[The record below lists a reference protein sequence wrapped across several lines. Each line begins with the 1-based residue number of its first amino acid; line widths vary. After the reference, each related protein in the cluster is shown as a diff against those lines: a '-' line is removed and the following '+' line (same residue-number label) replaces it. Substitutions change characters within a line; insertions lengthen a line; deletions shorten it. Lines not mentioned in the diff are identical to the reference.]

1 MKNKILSVFLAAL
14 MVLSCFG
21 TLAVSAA
28 DEATP
33 TVAIETTAIGAEG
46 LKANQFRADV
56 ILSNNPGIAAYT
68 YTIAFDNTKIQIE
81 DVVRE
86 YDEDEEGYVIKT
98 DIPTAVTVNIDEIN
112 PSTEEKVHPNSYY
125 SELSVSGTGRD
136 KNTSKNGLLISVIF
150 NVVDEFE
157 EENLTFTKTYFTNQ
171 KYEEITFDTVDG
183 SVGLPKIEGVTF
195 AGNTFV
201 YDGTAK
207 SIAVSGATSDM
218 TVTYSPVNAKN
229 AGTHTITA
237 TVKKAGF
244 ATLTLNA
251 NLVITPAPVTL
262 TGVKVTEKTFDGTT
276 TATVDYS
283 GAALA
288 GVVAGDD
295 VSFTQPTATFA
306 DANVGTN
313 KTMVM
318 DAIALTGAAASN
330 YTLTQPT
337 LKGVII
343 QRTVTIVPDAG
354 QGKKVGAAD
363 PVITYKV
370 DGDLCGYTLTGALG
384 RVAGEDAGEL
394 NKTYAITLGTL
405 KTEPDN
411 GNIKL
416 VVADEVFTIFNKDP
430 QTATVTVPATAVYG
444 ATGLKV
450 TIADHVGPTGAA
462 VTYTSSNTDVVT
474 VDASGNITA
483 VGVGKASIT
492 VAIAGDATYAP
503 FTFVGEIEITGIPVT
518 VTPTAGQTFVYGSV
532 GTIAY
537 TADVADVP
545 FTGALALANTNAG
558 AQSVV
563 IGTLA
568 AKNYTITLAPATVEI
583 TKKAL
588 TLTGVELWP
597 TKTPEVNMNNF
608 APAVSGAIS
617 GDDVRVV
624 TGTVGVTETA
634 GVCTVT
640 GLTLGGA
647 AAGNYTLDTTVAH
660 NYTNDQAA
668 ADYVAGVIDQ
678 TTTIVDTG
686 SDMTV
691 QDVIDQIDTILPT
704 GAKIT
709 TVTATPNVIDAD
721 GNFVRPEEDTNVTLT
736 ITVDVNGTT
745 ATITKT
751 VTIASSKDNARLL
764 ALMYYYYMM
773 NQNKVGTVAAVKS
786 NIASGN
792 VAKGTVVTLTTDTA
806 GATIYYTTDGSNPTI
821 LSKVYTAPI
830 AINENTVIKAI
841 AVKTG
846 MKNSGIVKFTYN
858 VADTSITLKKDAAT
872 IKFLA
877 GYADGTFKPTQAA
890 TRYEVVV
897 ALNEIFDIVT
907 NNAPKALT
915 DVAAD
920 KKAVVE
926 LFTAAGIIDGFPG
939 GEFKGNEGITRAQFA
954 KIAAVML
961 GLDIENAKDAGFS
974 DVSGWAAP
982 YINACAA
989 AKLVVGNDDGTY
1001 APSKNIT
1008 RAELATFI
1016 CRITGAKAGTTCT
1029 YKDVPATAWY
1039 FGFVAAAAK

>member
-28 DEATP
+28 EYANP
-33 TVAIETTAIGAEG
+33 TIAVECTDIGATG
-46 LKANQFRADV
+46 LEADQFRADIV
-56 ILSNNPGIAAYT
+56 VYNNPGIAGYQFSVK
-68 YTIAFDNTKIQIE
+68 FDKSLIQIV

-86 YDEDEEGYVIKT
+86 YDEDAEEDVVVSAFPVA
-98 DIPTAVTVNIDEIN
+98 PTLNIDEPGADVTKLSEVSAN
-112 PSTEEKVHPNSYY
+112 ASRAKAST
-125 SELSVSGTGRD
+125 
-136 KNTSKNGLLISVIF
+136 KNGVYLSIIF
-150 NVVDEFE
+150 KVVGDFE
-157 EENLTFTKTYFTNQ
+157 ETTLTIDNELFVAEDKSAV
-171 KYEEITFDTVDG
+171 EFDIVNGTC
-183 SVGLPKIEGVTF
+183 GLPKITGVTLEG
-195 AGNTFV
+195 AEYV
-201 YDGTAK
+201 YDGTNK
-207 SIAVSGATSDM
+207 SIAVKGASGDM
-218 TVTYSPVNAKN
+218 TVTYSPATVKN
-229 AGTHTITA
+229 VGTHKITA

-244 ATLTLNA
+244 ATLTLTA
-251 NLVITPAPVTL
+251 NIVITPKALTI
-262 TGVKVTEKTFDGTT
+262 TGVKVAEKTFDNTT
-276 TATVDYS
+276 AATVDYS
-283 GAALA
+283 GAALV

-306 DANVGTN
+306 DVNVGTN
-313 KTMVM
+313 KAMVM
-318 DAIALTGAAASN
+318 DAIALTGTAASN

-337 LKGVII
+337 IKGVII

-363 PVITYKV
+363 PVLTYKV
-370 DGDLCGYTLTGALG
+370 DGDLCGYELTGALG
-384 RVAGEDAGEL
+384 RVEGEDAGEL

-405 KTEPDN
+405 KTNPDN

-444 ATGLKV
+444 TTGLKV

-462 VTYTSSNTDVVT
+462 VTYTSSNADVVT
-474 VDASGNITA
+474 VDASGNITV
-483 VGVGKASIT
+483 VGVGKANIT
-492 VAIAGDATYAP
+492 VTIAGDDTYAP
-503 FTFVGEIEITGIPVT
+503 FTFVGEIEITGVPVT

-537 TADVADVP
+537 TANVDGVP
-545 FTGALALANTNAG
+545 FTGALALASTKAG
-558 AQSVV
+558 TQNVV

-568 AKNYTITLAPATVEI
+568 AKNYTITVASATVTI
-583 TKKAL
+583 TPKTV

-608 APAVSGAIS
+608 EPAVSGVLA
-617 GDDVRVV
+617 GDAVTLV
-624 TGTVGVTETA
+624 TGVVGVEKV
-634 GVCTVT
+634 GEKYYVT
-640 GLTLGGA
+640 GITLGGA
-647 AAGNYTLDTTVAH
+647 DAANYALNAEVAY
-660 NYTNDQAA
+660 NYVDDQTAVDA
-668 ADYVAGVIDQ
+668 VADEIAN

-691 QDVIDQIDTILPT
+691 DTILDQIDTVLPAGAVVT
-704 GAKIT
+704 GVKADVDGI
-709 TVTATPNVIDAD
+709 IDSE
-721 GNFVRPEEDTNVTLT
+721 GNIVRPAEDTVVTLT
-736 ITVDVNGTT
+736 FTVELNGAT
-745 ATITKT
+745 ATFTKT
-751 VTIASSKDNARLL
+751 ITITSSKDNVRLL

-773 NQNKVGTVAAVKS
+773 GLNKKDTVASVKADV
-786 NIASGN
+786 ASGN
-792 VAKGTVVTLTTDTA
+792 VAKGTVVTLTTETA
-806 GATIYYTTDGSNPTI
+806 GATIYYTTDGSNPSI

-830 AINENTVIKAI
+830 TINANTVIKAI
-841 AVKTG
+841 AIKAG
-846 MKNSGIVKFTYN
+846 MNNSGIVKFTYN
-858 VADTSITLKKDAAT
+858 VADTSITLKKDAAN

-890 TRYEVVV
+890 TRYEVVE
-897 ALNEIFDIVT
+897 ALNNVFDIVT
-907 NNAPKALT
+907 NASPKTLT

-920 KKAVVE
+920 KKAVVDR
-926 LFTAAGIIDGFPG
+926 FTAAGIIDGFPG

-954 KIAAVML
+954 KIVAVML
-961 GLDIENAKDAGFS
+961 GLDIEKAKDAGFS

-982 YINACAA
+982 YINACAE
-989 AKLVVGNDDGTY
+989 AKLVIGNDDGTY

-1016 CRITGAKAGTTCT
+1016 CRITGAKAGTTCA

>member
-28 DEATP
+28 EYTNP
-33 TVAIETTAIGAEG
+33 TVAVECTDIGAEG
-46 LKANQFRADV
+46 LAADQFRADIV
-56 ILSNNPGIAAYT
+56 VYNNPGISGYQYAVK
-68 YTIAFDNTKIQIE
+68 FDNSLIQIV
-81 DVVRE
+81 DVVR
-86 YDEDEEGYVIKT
+86 DEDDVPESVFPAEAT
-98 DIPTAVTVNIDEIN
+98 LNIDE
-112 PSTEEKVHPNSYY
+112 PGADVTKL
-125 SELSVSGTGRD
+125 SEVSANASRAKASD
-136 KNTSKNGLLISVIF
+136 KNGVYLSIIF
-150 NVVDEFE
+150 KVVGDFE
-157 EENLTFTKTYFTNQ
+157 ETTLTIEDELFVAQ
-171 KYEEITFDTVDG
+171 DQSAVTFDIVNGTC
-183 SVGLPKIEGVTF
+183 GLPKITGVSLEG
-195 AGNTFV
+195 AEYV
-201 YDGTAK
+201 YDGSNKAL
-207 SIAVSGATSDM
+207 AVKGATGDM
-218 TVTYSPVNAKN
+218 TVTYSPANVKN
-229 AGTHTITA
+229 VGTHKITA

-244 ATLTLNA
+244 ATLTLTA
-251 NLVITPAPVTL
+251 DLKITPKALTI
-262 TGVKVTEKTFDGTT
+262 TGVKVTDKTFDNTT

-405 KTEPDN
+405 KTNPDN

-545 FTGALALANTNAG
+545 FTGALALASTNAG
-558 AQSVV
+558 VQNVV

-668 ADYVAGVIDQ
+668 ADYVANVIDQ

-691 QDVIDQIDTILPT
+691 QDIIDQIDTILPT
-704 GAKIT
+704 GATIT
-709 TVTATPNVIDAD
+709 TVTATPNVIDAN

-786 NIASGN
+786 NVASGD
-792 VAKGTVVTLTTDTA
+792 VVKGTAVTLTTETA
-806 GATIYYTTDGSNPTI
+806 GATIYYTTDGKTPTI
-821 LSKVYTAPI
+821 TSNVYTAPI
-830 AINENTVIKAI
+830 VIENTVTIKAI
-841 AVKTG
+841 AVKAG
-846 MKNSGIVKFTYN
+846 MSNSGMVTFTYKA
-858 VADTSITLKKDAAT
+858 VDAKTTIALKKDAAT

>member
-28 DEATP
+28 EYTNP
-33 TVAIETTAIGAEG
+33 TVAVECTDIGAEG
-46 LKANQFRADV
+46 LAADQFRADIV
-56 ILSNNPGIAAYT
+56 VYNNPGISGYQYAVK
-68 YTIAFDNTKIQIE
+68 FDNSLIQIV
-81 DVVRE
+81 DVVR
-86 YDEDEEGYVIKT
+86 DEDDVPESVFPAEAT
-98 DIPTAVTVNIDEIN
+98 LNIDE
-112 PSTEEKVHPNSYY
+112 PGADVTKL
-125 SELSVSGTGRD
+125 SEVSANASRAKASD
-136 KNTSKNGLLISVIF
+136 KNGVYLSIIF
-150 NVVDEFE
+150 KVVGDFE
-157 EENLTFTKTYFTNQ
+157 ETTLTIEDELFVAQ
-171 KYEEITFDTVDG
+171 DQSAVTFDIVNGTC
-183 SVGLPKIEGVTF
+183 GLPKITGVSLEG
-195 AGNTFV
+195 AEYV
-201 YDGTAK
+201 YDGSNKAL
-207 SIAVSGATSDM
+207 AVKGATGDM
-218 TVTYSPVNAKN
+218 TVTYSPANVKN
-229 AGTHTITA
+229 VGTHKITA

-244 ATLTLNA
+244 ATLTLTA
-251 NLVITPAPVTL
+251 DLKITPKALTI
-262 TGVKVTEKTFDGTT
+262 TGVKVTDKTFDNTT

-370 DGDLCGYTLTGALG
+370 DGDLCGYTLTGSLG

-450 TIADHVGPTGAA
+450 TIADHVGPAGAA

-545 FTGALALANTNAG
+545 FTGALALASTNAG
-558 AQSVV
+558 VQNVV

-704 GAKIT
+704 GATIT

-773 NQNKVGTVAAVKS
+773 NQNKVGTVAAVKA
-786 NIASGN
+786 NVASGD
-792 VAKGTVVTLTTDTA
+792 VVKGTAVTLTTETA
-806 GATIYYTTDGSNPTI
+806 GATIYYTTDGKTPTI
-821 LSKVYTAPI
+821 TSNVYTAPI
-830 AINENTVIKAI
+830 VIENTVTIKAI
-841 AVKTG
+841 AVKAG
-846 MKNSGIVKFTYN
+846 MSNSGMVTFTYKA
-858 VADTSITLKKDAAT
+858 VDAKTTIALKKDAAT

-920 KKAVVE
+920 KKAIVE

>member
-1 MKNKILSVFLAAL
+1 MKNKILSVILAAL
-14 MVLSCFG
+14 MVMSCFG

-28 DEATP
+28 EYENP
-33 TVAIETTAIGAEG
+33 TVAVECTDIGAEG
-46 LKANQFRADV
+46 LAADQFRADIV
-56 ILSNNPGIAAYT
+56 IYNNPGISGYQYAVK
-68 YTIAFDNTKIQIE
+68 FDNSLIQIV
-81 DVVRE
+81 DVVR
-86 YDEDEEGYVIKT
+86 DEDDVPESAFPAEAT
-98 DIPTAVTVNIDEIN
+98 LNIDE
-112 PSTEEKVHPNSYY
+112 PGADVTKL
-125 SELSVSGTGRD
+125 SEVSANASRAKASD
-136 KNTSKNGLLISVIF
+136 KNGVYLSIIF
-150 NVVDEFE
+150 KVVGDFE
-157 EENLTFTKTYFTNQ
+157 ETTLTIEDELFVAQ
-171 KYEEITFDTVDG
+171 DQSAVTFDIVNGTC
-183 SVGLPKIEGVTF
+183 GLPKITGVSLEG
-195 AGNTFV
+195 AEYV
-201 YDGTAK
+201 YDGTNKAL
-207 SIAVSGATSDM
+207 AVKGATGDM
-218 TVTYSPVNAKN
+218 TVTYSPATVKN
-229 AGTHTITA
+229 VGTHKITA

-244 ATLTLNA
+244 ATLTLTA
-251 NLVITPAPVTL
+251 DLKITPKALTI
-262 TGVKVTEKTFDGTT
+262 TGVAVNEKTFDNTT
-276 TATVDYS
+276 AATVDYS
-283 GAALA
+283 NAALV
-288 GVVAGDD
+288 GVIAGDD

-313 KTMVM
+313 KAMVM

-343 QRTVTIVPDAG
+343 QRTVTIVPNPG

-363 PVITYKV
+363 PVITYTV
-370 DGDLCGYTLTGALG
+370 DGDLCGYTLTGALD
-384 RVAGEDAGEL
+384 RVDGEDAGEL
-394 NKTYAITLGTL
+394 SKTYAITLGTL

-430 QTATVTVPATAVYG
+430 QEVEVTIPTTAVYG
-444 ATGLKV
+444 TTGLIITVDVVKGN
-450 TIADHVGPTGAA
+450 TTVGAISA
-462 VTYTSSNTDVVT
+462 TSSNADVVT
-474 VDASGNITA
+474 VDANGLITV
-483 VGVGKASIT
+483 VGVGKATIT
-492 VAIAGDATYAP
+492 VTVAGNDTYAP
-503 FTFVGEIEITGIPVT
+503 FTYVGEIEITGIPVT
-518 VTPTAGQTFVYGSV
+518 VTPTAGQTFVYGDTI
-532 GTIAY
+532 TIAY
-537 TADVADVP
+537 TANVDGVP
-545 FTGALALANTNAG
+545 FTGALALASTNAG
-558 AQSVV
+558 TQSVV

-568 AKNYTITLAPATVEI
+568 AENYTITVAAATVEI

-597 TKTPEVNMNNF
+597 TKTPEVNLNNF
-608 APAVSGAIS
+608 NPAVSGAVA
-617 GDDVRVV
+617 GDDVYVV

-660 NYTNDQAA
+660 NYTDDQAA
-668 ADYVAGVIDQ
+668 ADYVADVIDQ

-691 QDVIDQIDTILPT
+691 DDIIDQIDTILPA
-704 GAKIT
+704 GASIT
-709 TVTATPNVIDAD
+709 DVTADVPGIIDAD
-721 GNFVRPEEDTNVTLT
+721 GNIVRPEEDTVVTFT

-745 ATITKT
+745 ATLTKT
-751 VTIASSKDNARLL
+751 LTITSSKDNARLL

-773 NQNKVGTVAAVKS
+773 NQNKQGTVASVKS
-786 NIASGN
+786 NVASGD
-792 VAKGTVVTLTTDTA
+792 VVKGTAVTLTTETA
-806 GATIYYTTDGSNPTI
+806 GATIYYTTDGKTPTAA
-821 LSKVYTAPI
+821 SKVYTAPI
-830 AINENTVIKAI
+830 VINETVTIKAI
-841 AVKTG
+841 AVKAG
-846 MKNSGIVKFTYN
+846 MNNSGMVTFTYKA
-858 VADTSITLKKDAAT
+858 VDAKTTIALKKDAAN

-890 TRYEVVV
+890 TRYEVIV
-897 ALNEIFDIVT
+897 ALNEVFDITT
-907 NNAPKALT
+907 NLAPKNLT

-920 KKAVVE
+920 KKAVVD

-961 GLDIENAKDAGFS
+961 GLDIEKAKDAGFK

-982 YINACAA
+982 YINACAE
-989 AKLVVGNDDGTY
+989 AKLVIGNDDGTY

-1016 CRITGAKAGTTCT
+1016 CRITGAKEGTTCS

>member
-28 DEATP
+28 EYTNP
-33 TVAIETTAIGAEG
+33 TVAVECTDIGAEG
-46 LKANQFRADV
+46 LAADQFRADIV
-56 ILSNNPGIAAYT
+56 VYNNPGISGYQYAVK
-68 YTIAFDNTKIQIE
+68 FDNSLIQIV
-81 DVVRE
+81 DVVR
-86 YDEDEEGYVIKT
+86 DEDDVPESVFPAEAT
-98 DIPTAVTVNIDEIN
+98 LNIDE
-112 PSTEEKVHPNSYY
+112 PGADVTKL
-125 SELSVSGTGRD
+125 SEVSANASRAKASD
-136 KNTSKNGLLISVIF
+136 KNGVYLSIIF
-150 NVVDEFE
+150 KVVGDFE
-157 EENLTFTKTYFTNQ
+157 ETTLTIEDELFVAQ
-171 KYEEITFDTVDG
+171 DQSAVTFDIVNGTC
-183 SVGLPKIEGVTF
+183 GLPKITGVSLEG
-195 AGNTFV
+195 AEYV
-201 YDGTAK
+201 YDGSNKAL
-207 SIAVSGATSDM
+207 AVKGATGDM
-218 TVTYSPVNAKN
+218 TVTYSPANVKN
-229 AGTHTITA
+229 VGTHKITA

-244 ATLTLNA
+244 ATLTLTA
-251 NLVITPAPVTL
+251 DLKITPKALTI
-262 TGVKVTEKTFDGTT
+262 TGVKVTDKTFDNTT

-545 FTGALALANTNAG
+545 FTGALALASTNAG
-558 AQSVV
+558 VQNVV

-668 ADYVAGVIDQ
+668 ADYVANVIDQ

-691 QDVIDQIDTILPT
+691 QDIIDQIDTILPT
-704 GAKIT
+704 GATIT
-709 TVTATPNVIDAD
+709 TVTATPNVIDAN

-786 NIASGN
+786 NVASGD
-792 VAKGTVVTLTTDTA
+792 VVKGTAVTLTTETA
-806 GATIYYTTDGSNPTI
+806 GATIYYTTDGKTPTI
-821 LSKVYTAPI
+821 TSNVYTAPI
-830 AINENTVIKAI
+830 VIENTVTIKAI
-841 AVKTG
+841 AVKAG
-846 MKNSGIVKFTYN
+846 MSNSGMVTFTYKA
-858 VADTSITLKKDAAT
+858 VDAKTTIALKKDAAT

>member
-28 DEATP
+28 EYTNP
-33 TVAIETTAIGAEG
+33 TVAVECTDIGAEG
-46 LKANQFRADV
+46 LAADQFRADIV
-56 ILSNNPGIAAYT
+56 VYNNPGISGYQYAVK
-68 YTIAFDNTKIQIE
+68 FDNSLIQIV
-81 DVVRE
+81 DVVR
-86 YDEDEEGYVIKT
+86 DEDDVPESVFPAEAT
-98 DIPTAVTVNIDEIN
+98 LNIDE
-112 PSTEEKVHPNSYY
+112 PGADVTKL
-125 SELSVSGTGRD
+125 SEVSANASRAKASD
-136 KNTSKNGLLISVIF
+136 KNGVYLSIIFKVIG
-150 NVVDEFE
+150 DFE
-157 EENLTFTKTYFTNQ
+157 ETTLTIEDELFVAQ
-171 KYEEITFDTVDG
+171 DQSAVTFDIVNGTC
-183 SVGLPKIEGVTF
+183 GLPKITGVSLEG
-195 AGNTFV
+195 AEYV
-201 YDGTAK
+201 YDGSNKAL
-207 SIAVSGATSDM
+207 AVKGATGDM
-218 TVTYSPVNAKN
+218 TVTYSPANVKN
-229 AGTHTITA
+229 VGTHKITA

-244 ATLTLNA
+244 ATLTLTA
-251 NLVITPAPVTL
+251 DLKITPKALTI
-262 TGVKVTEKTFDGTT
+262 TGVKVTDKTFDNTT

-283 GAALA
+283 GAALV
-288 GVVAGDD
+288 GVVTGDD
-295 VSFTQPTATFA
+295 VTFTKPAATFA

-405 KTEPDN
+405 KTNPDN

-474 VDASGNITA
+474 VDASGNITT

-537 TADVADVP
+537 TANVADVP
-545 FTGALALANTNAG
+545 FTGALALASTNAG
-558 AQSVV
+558 VQNVV

-668 ADYVAGVIDQ
+668 ADYVADVIDQ

-691 QDVIDQIDTILPT
+691 QDIIDQIDTILPT
-704 GAKIT
+704 GATIT
-709 TVTATPNVIDAD
+709 TVTATPNVIDAN

-786 NIASGN
+786 NVASGD
-792 VAKGTVVTLTTDTA
+792 VVKGTAVTLTTETA
-806 GATIYYTTDGSNPTI
+806 GATIYYTTDGKTPTI
-821 LSKVYTAPI
+821 TSNVYTAPI
-830 AINENTVIKAI
+830 VIDNTVTIKAI
-841 AVKTG
+841 AVKAG
-846 MKNSGIVKFTYN
+846 MRNSGMVTFTYKA
-858 VADTSITLKKDAAT
+858 VDAKTTIALKKDAAT

-920 KKAVVE
+920 KKAVVD

-961 GLDIENAKDAGFS
+961 GLDIEKAKDAGFS

-982 YINACAA
+982 YINACAE
-989 AKLVVGNDDGTY
+989 AKLVIGNDDGTF

>member
-28 DEATP
+28 EYTNP
-33 TVAIETTAIGAEG
+33 TVAVECTDIGAEG
-46 LKANQFRADV
+46 LAADQFRADIV
-56 ILSNNPGIAAYT
+56 VYNNPGISGYQYAVK
-68 YTIAFDNTKIQIE
+68 FDNSLIQIV
-81 DVVRE
+81 DVVR
-86 YDEDEEGYVIKT
+86 DEDDVPESVFPAEAT
-98 DIPTAVTVNIDEIN
+98 LNIDE
-112 PSTEEKVHPNSYY
+112 PGADVTKL
-125 SELSVSGTGRD
+125 SEVSANASRAKASD
-136 KNTSKNGLLISVIF
+136 KNGVYLSIIF
-150 NVVDEFE
+150 KVVGDFE
-157 EENLTFTKTYFTNQ
+157 ETTLTIEDELFVAQ
-171 KYEEITFDTVDG
+171 DQSAVTFDIVNGTC
-183 SVGLPKIEGVTF
+183 GLPKITGVSLEG
-195 AGNTFV
+195 AEYV
-201 YDGTAK
+201 YDGSNKAL
-207 SIAVSGATSDM
+207 AVKGATGDM
-218 TVTYSPVNAKN
+218 TVTYSPANVKN
-229 AGTHTITA
+229 VGTHKITA

-244 ATLTLNA
+244 ATLTLTA
-251 NLVITPAPVTL
+251 DLKITPKALTI
-262 TGVKVTEKTFDGTT
+262 TGVKVTDKTFDNTT

-474 VDASGNITA
+474 VDASGNITT

-537 TADVADVP
+537 TANVADVP
-545 FTGALALANTNAG
+545 FTGALALASTNAG
-558 AQSVV
+558 AQNVV

-709 TVTATPNVIDAD
+709 TVTATPNIIDAD

-751 VTIASSKDNARLL
+751 VTITSSKDNARLL

-786 NIASGN
+786 NVASGD
-792 VAKGTVVTLTTDTA
+792 VVKGTAVTLTTETA
-806 GATIYYTTDGSNPTI
+806 GATIYYTTDGKTPTI
-821 LSKVYTAPI
+821 TSNVYTAPI
-830 AINENTVIKAI
+830 VIENTVTIKAI
-841 AVKTG
+841 AVKAG
-846 MKNSGIVKFTYN
+846 MRNSGMVTFTYKA
-858 VADTSITLKKDAAT
+858 VDAKTTIALKKDAAT

-897 ALNEIFDIVT
+897 ALNEVFDIVT

>member
-28 DEATP
+28 DPTP
-33 TVAIETTAIGAEG
+33 TVAIETTDIGATG
-46 LKANQFRADV
+46 LEADQFRADV
-56 ILSNNPGIAAYT
+56 VISNNPGIAGYQFAVK
-68 YTIAFDNTKIQIE
+68 FDNSLIQIV

-86 YDEDEEGYVIKT
+86 YDEDAEEDVIVSAFPVA
-98 DIPTAVTVNIDEIN
+98 PTLNIDEPGADVTKLSEVSAN
-112 PSTEEKVHPNSYY
+112 ASRAKAST
-125 SELSVSGTGRD
+125 
-136 KNTSKNGLLISVIF
+136 KNGVYLSIIF
-150 NVVDEFE
+150 KVVGDFE
-157 EENLTFTKTYFTNQ
+157 ETTLTIEDELFVAEDQ
-171 KYEEITFDTVDG
+171 SAVAFDIVNGTC
-183 SVGLPKIEGVTF
+183 GLPKITGVSLEG
-195 AGNTFV
+195 AEFV
-201 YDGTAK
+201 YDGANK
-207 SIAVSGATSDM
+207 ALAVKGATGDM
-218 TVTYSPVNAKN
+218 TVTYSPANVKN
-229 AGTHTITA
+229 VGTHKITA

-244 ATLTLNA
+244 ATLTLTA
-251 NLVITPAPVTL
+251 DLKITPKALTI
-262 TGVKVTEKTFDGTT
+262 TGVKVTDKTFDNTT

-283 GAALA
+283 GAALV
-288 GVVAGDD
+288 GVVTGDD
-295 VSFTQPTATFA
+295 VSFTKPTATFA

-313 KTMVM
+313 KAMVM

-405 KTEPDN
+405 KTNPDN

-444 ATGLKV
+444 TTGLKV

-462 VTYTSSNTDVVT
+462 VTYTSSNTGVVT
-474 VDASGNITA
+474 VDASGNITV

-537 TADVADVP
+537 TANVDGVP
-545 FTGALALANTNAG
+545 FTGALALASTKAG
-558 AQSVV
+558 TQNVV

-568 AKNYTITLAPATVEI
+568 AANYTITVAPATVVI
-583 TKKAL
+583 TPKTV

-597 TKTPEVNMNNF
+597 TKTPEVNMNTF
-608 APAVSGAIS
+608 APAVAGVIA
-617 GDDVRVV
+617 GDDVRIV
-624 TGTVGVTETA
+624 TGTVSVTKS
-634 GVCTVT
+634 GDVCTVN

-647 AAGNYTLDTTVAH
+647 DAANYALDAKVAYNYTD
-660 NYTNDQAA
+660 DQAA
-668 ADYVAGVIDQ
+668 VDFVADVIDQ

-691 QDVIDQIDTILPT
+691 EALVDQITTILPT
-704 GAKIT
+704 GAVVT
-709 TVTATPNVIDAD
+709 DVTADVAGIIDAD
-721 GNFVRPEEDTNVTLT
+721 GNIVRSEEDKVVTFT
-736 ITVDVNGTT
+736 FTVELDGKT
-745 ATITKT
+745 ATFTKT
-751 VTIASSKDNARLL
+751 LTIASSKDNARLL

-773 NQNKVGTVAAVKS
+773 NQNKIDTVATVKA
-786 NIASGN
+786 NVASGD
-792 VAKGTVVTLTTDTA
+792 VVKGTAVTLTTETA
-806 GATIYYTTDGSNPTI
+806 GATIYYTTDGKTPTI
-821 LSKVYTAPI
+821 TSNVYTAPI
-830 AINENTVIKAI
+830 VIDNTVTIKAI
-841 AVKTG
+841 AVKAG
-846 MKNSGIVKFTYN
+846 MRNSGMVTFTYKA
-858 VADTSITLKKDAAT
+858 VDAKTTIALKKDAAT

-897 ALNEIFDIVT
+897 ALNEVFDIVT

-920 KKAVVE
+920 KKAVVD

-961 GLDIENAKDAGFS
+961 GLDIEKAKDAGFS

-982 YINACAA
+982 YINACAE
-989 AKLVVGNDDGTY
+989 AKLVIGNDDGTF

>member
-28 DEATP
+28 EYTNP
-33 TVAIETTAIGAEG
+33 TVAVECTDIGAEG
-46 LKANQFRADV
+46 LAADQFRADIV
-56 ILSNNPGIAAYT
+56 VYNNPGISGYQYAVK
-68 YTIAFDNTKIQIE
+68 FDNSLIQIV
-81 DVVRE
+81 DVVR
-86 YDEDEEGYVIKT
+86 DEDDVPESVFPAEAT
-98 DIPTAVTVNIDEIN
+98 LNIDE
-112 PSTEEKVHPNSYY
+112 PGADVTKL
-125 SELSVSGTGRD
+125 SEVSANASRAKASD
-136 KNTSKNGLLISVIF
+136 KNGVYLSIIF
-150 NVVDEFE
+150 KVVGDFE
-157 EENLTFTKTYFTNQ
+157 ETTLTIEDELFVAQ
-171 KYEEITFDTVDG
+171 DQSAVTFDIVNGTC
-183 SVGLPKIEGVTF
+183 GLPKITGVSLEG
-195 AGNTFV
+195 AEYV
-201 YDGTAK
+201 YDGSNKAL
-207 SIAVSGATSDM
+207 AVKGATGDM
-218 TVTYSPVNAKN
+218 TVTYSPANVKN
-229 AGTHTITA
+229 VGTHKITA

-244 ATLTLNA
+244 ATLTLTA
-251 NLVITPAPVTL
+251 DLKITPKALTI
-262 TGVKVTEKTFDGTT
+262 TGVKVTDKTFDNTT

-295 VSFTQPTATFA
+295 VRFTQPTATFA

-474 VDASGNITA
+474 VDASGNITT

-545 FTGALALANTNAG
+545 FTGALALASTNAG
-558 AQSVV
+558 VQNVV

-668 ADYVAGVIDQ
+668 ADYVADVIDQ

-691 QDVIDQIDTILPT
+691 QDIIDQIDTILPT
-704 GAKIT
+704 GATIT

-786 NIASGN
+786 NVASGD
-792 VAKGTVVTLTTDTA
+792 VVKGTAVTLTTETA
-806 GATIYYTTDGSNPTI
+806 GATIYYTTDGKTPTI
-821 LSKVYTAPI
+821 TSNVYTAPI
-830 AINENTVIKAI
+830 VIDNTVTIKAI
-841 AVKTG
+841 AVKAG
-846 MKNSGIVKFTYN
+846 MRNSGMVTFTYKA
-858 VADTSITLKKDAAT
+858 VDAKTTIALKKDAAT

>member
-28 DEATP
+28 EYTNP
-33 TVAIETTAIGAEG
+33 TVAVECTDIGAEG
-46 LKANQFRADV
+46 LAADQFRADIV
-56 ILSNNPGIAAYT
+56 VYNNPGISGYQYAVK
-68 YTIAFDNTKIQIE
+68 FDNSLIQIV
-81 DVVRE
+81 DVVR
-86 YDEDEEGYVIKT
+86 DEDDVPESVFPAEAT
-98 DIPTAVTVNIDEIN
+98 LNIDE
-112 PSTEEKVHPNSYY
+112 PGADVTKL
-125 SELSVSGTGRD
+125 SEVSANASRAKASD
-136 KNTSKNGLLISVIF
+136 KNGVYLSIIF
-150 NVVDEFE
+150 KVVGDFE
-157 EENLTFTKTYFTNQ
+157 ETTLTIEDELFVAQ
-171 KYEEITFDTVDG
+171 DQSAVTFDIVNGTC
-183 SVGLPKIEGVTF
+183 GLPKITGVSLEG
-195 AGNTFV
+195 AEYV
-201 YDGTAK
+201 YDGSNKAL
-207 SIAVSGATSDM
+207 AVKGATGDM
-218 TVTYSPVNAKN
+218 TVTYSPANVKN
-229 AGTHTITA
+229 VGTHKITA

-244 ATLTLNA
+244 ATLTLTA
-251 NLVITPAPVTL
+251 DLKITPKALTI
-262 TGVKVTEKTFDGTT
+262 TGVKVTDKTFDNTT

-405 KTEPDN
+405 KTDPDN

-545 FTGALALANTNAG
+545 FTGALALASTNAG
-558 AQSVV
+558 AQNVV

-668 ADYVAGVIDQ
+668 ADYVADVIDQ

-691 QDVIDQIDTILPT
+691 QDIIDQIDTILPT
-704 GAKIT
+704 GATIT

-786 NIASGN
+786 NVASGD
-792 VAKGTVVTLTTDTA
+792 VVKGTAVTLTTETA
-806 GATIYYTTDGSNPTI
+806 GATIYYTTDGKTPTI
-821 LSKVYTAPI
+821 TSNVYTAPI
-830 AINENTVIKAI
+830 VIENTVTIKAI
-841 AVKTG
+841 AVKAG
-846 MKNSGIVKFTYN
+846 MSNSGMVTFTYKA
-858 VADTSITLKKDAAT
+858 VDAKTTIALKKDAAT

>member
-28 DEATP
+28 EYTNP
-33 TVAIETTAIGAEG
+33 TVAVECTDIGAEG
-46 LKANQFRADV
+46 LAADQFRADIV
-56 ILSNNPGIAAYT
+56 VYNNPGISGYQYAVK
-68 YTIAFDNTKIQIE
+68 FDNSLIQIV
-81 DVVRE
+81 DVVR
-86 YDEDEEGYVIKT
+86 DEDDVPESVFPAEAT
-98 DIPTAVTVNIDEIN
+98 LNIDE
-112 PSTEEKVHPNSYY
+112 PGADVTKL
-125 SELSVSGTGRD
+125 SEVSANASRAKASD
-136 KNTSKNGLLISVIF
+136 KNGVYLSIIF
-150 NVVDEFE
+150 KVVGDFE
-157 EENLTFTKTYFTNQ
+157 ETTLTIEDELFVAQ
-171 KYEEITFDTVDG
+171 DQSAVTFDIVNGTC
-183 SVGLPKIEGVTF
+183 GLPKITGVSLEG
-195 AGNTFV
+195 AEYV
-201 YDGTAK
+201 YDGSNKAL
-207 SIAVSGATSDM
+207 AVKGATGDM
-218 TVTYSPVNAKN
+218 TVTYSPANVKN
-229 AGTHTITA
+229 VGTHKITA

-244 ATLTLNA
+244 ATLTLTA
-251 NLVITPAPVTL
+251 DLKITPKALTI
-262 TGVKVTEKTFDGTT
+262 TGVKVTDKTFDNTT

-462 VTYTSSNTDVVT
+462 VTYTSSNTGVVT
-474 VDASGNITA
+474 VDASGNITV

-503 FTFVGEIEITGIPVT
+503 FTYVGEIEITGIPVT

-537 TADVADVP
+537 TANVADVP
-545 FTGALALANTNAG
+545 FTGALALASTNAG
-558 AQSVV
+558 VQNVV

-691 QDVIDQIDTILPT
+691 QDIIDQIDTILPT
-704 GAKIT
+704 GATIT
-709 TVTATPNVIDAD
+709 TVTATPNVIDAN

-773 NQNKVGTVAAVKS
+773 NQNKMDTVATVKA
-786 NIASGN
+786 NVASGD
-792 VAKGTVVTLTTDTA
+792 VVKGTAVTLTTETA
-806 GATIYYTTDGSNPTI
+806 GATIYYTTDGKTPTI
-821 LSKVYTAPI
+821 TSNVYTAPI
-830 AINENTVIKAI
+830 VIENTVTIKAI
-841 AVKTG
+841 AVKAG
-846 MKNSGIVKFTYN
+846 MRNSGMVTFTYKA
-858 VADTSITLKKDAAT
+858 VDAKTTIALKKDAAT